1 VAKREVRR
9 RTRLDATAETI
20 GTALAKIVNKVERWR
35 TTRDSLAAEVRHV
48 VDAGNK
54 MLAEL
59 GHRGDTGST
68 RTRKSG
74 QGPFNQPRLVRAKPG
89 KPGKKR
95 TISAEGKA
103 RIAAGQRK
111 RWEEY
116 RKKKSANR

>member
-20 GTALAKIVNKVERWR
+20 GTALAKIVNKVEQWR
-35 TTRDSLAAEVRHV
+35 LTRDSLAAEVRDV

-68 RTRKSG
+68 RTGKSG

-89 KPGKKR
+89 TKR
-95 TISAEGKA
+95 TLSAEGKA

>member
-1 VAKREVRR
+1 MAKREVR
-9 RTRLDATAETI
+9 RTRLDATAESI

-35 TTRDSLAAEVRHV
+35 TTRDGLASEVRQV
-48 VDAGNK
+48 VDAGNR

-59 GHRGDTGST
+59 GHRGETGST
-68 RTRKSG
+68 RTGKSG
-74 QGPFNQPRLVRAKPG
+74 QAAFNQPRLVRAKPR
-89 KPGKKR
+89 PKR

-116 RKKKSANR
+116 RKKKGANR